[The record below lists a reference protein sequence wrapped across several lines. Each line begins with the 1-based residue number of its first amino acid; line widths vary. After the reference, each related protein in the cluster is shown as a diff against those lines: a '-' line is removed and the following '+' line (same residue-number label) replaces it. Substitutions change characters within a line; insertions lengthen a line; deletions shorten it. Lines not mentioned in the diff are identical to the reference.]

1 MMINYNF
8 FGKDCILDQDL
19 KDRTDLN
26 QKLNDL
32 NFKFGEVL
40 LLNQVHGD
48 KVVAV
53 DDIKKIHGTQNL
65 PKADGIVTNLKNIA
79 IGIVTADCAPIIF
92 YDEEKQVIGACHAGW
107 KGAKLGII
115 QETVKKMHDLGATN
129 ISAIIGPMIQQY
141 SYQVSIDFYNEFLLE
156 SKDNLRFFKE
166 TADPIR
172 WNFNLPN
179 YVESKLSLS
188 GVNDIENLM
197 IDTYTNPQKYSS
209 YRRSCHYSDE
219 VRGRNVAVIC
229 LN

>member
-1 MMINYNF
+1 MINYNF
-8 FGKDCILDQDL
+8 FGKDCLIDSEL

-40 LLNQVHGD
+40 LLNQIHGRE
-48 KVVAV
+48 VVVV
-53 DDIKKIHGTQNL
+53 DDIKKIHGIQNL
-65 PKADGIVTNLKNIA
+65 PKADGIVTNLKNVA
-79 IGIVTADCAPIIF
+79 IGIITADCAPIIF
-92 YDEEKQVIGACHAGW
+92 YDEENHIIGACHAGW
-107 KGAKLGII
+107 RGAKLGII
-115 QETVKKMHDLGATN
+115 QETVEKMKALGAKN

-156 SKDNLRFFKE
+156 NKDNLRFFKE
-166 TADPIR
+166 TPDPIR

-197 IDTYTNPQKYSS
+197 IDTYTNIQKYYS
-209 YRRSCHYSDE
+209 YRRFSHNNAE
-219 VRGRNVAVIC
+219 EKGRNIAVVC

>member
-1 MMINYNF
+1 MINYNF
-8 FGKDCILDQDL
+8 FGKDCALDQDF
-19 KDRTDLN
+19 KERTILN

-65 PKADGIVTNLKNIA
+65 PKADGIVTNLKNIT

-219 VRGRNVAVIC
+219 IRGRNIAVIC